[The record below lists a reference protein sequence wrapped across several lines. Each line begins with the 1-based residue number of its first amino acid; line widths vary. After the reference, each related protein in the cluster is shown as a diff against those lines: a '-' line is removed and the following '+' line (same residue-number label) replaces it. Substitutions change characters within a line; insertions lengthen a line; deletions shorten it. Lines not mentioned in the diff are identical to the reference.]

1 MPVKDLIKQEVKPKL
16 LAEEI
21 SDKLTEAILEGRLK
35 GGDQLVEMELQ
46 RIFNV
51 SRTPVREAIRELEKK
66 GLVDLIPRRG
76 AFVRSVS
83 LNDVQEV
90 FPIRAALEGLAAGT
104 ARSLMT
110 DRELQA
116 MEAALDKMD
125 QAARS
130 QNVKAYRKHHIEFHE
145 LFIAGCRNN
154 LLIKTIASLRMH
166 SMWFQFSYRQYRED
180 LDRSVAYHHQI
191 MNLFRDPKAG
201 DRQVEEAVRAHILAY
216 LDMFTRFIV
225 DQDLKEQDQTDQ
237 TGTGE

>member
-1 MPVKDLIKQEVKPKL
+1 MPVKDLIKQNVKPKL

-21 SDKLTEAILEGRLK
+21 ADQLTEAILEGRLK

-46 RIFNV
+46 KIFNV

-110 DRELQA
+110 EEELTA
-116 MEAALDKMD
+116 MEAALGKMD
-125 QAARS
+125 RAVRAQD
-130 QNVKAYRKHHIEFHE
+130 VKAYRQHHIEFHE

-180 LDRSVAYHHQI
+180 LNRSAAYHHQI
-191 MNLFRDPKAG
+191 MNLFRDSAA
-201 DRQVEEAVRAHILAY
+201 DDAQVEEAVRAHILAY

-225 DQDLKEQDQTDQ
+225 DQGLKEQDQTDQ